1 MFRVYLG
8 LITSQGRIIVTAVGL
23 SILLGTA
30 AAILHPVAIGLISAL
45 LLLAL
50 GLGAYRLSHSA
61 APLDYPM
68 IDRFF
73 QQVPCYLSIQD
84 RRLRIVRT
92 NELFRRDFGDQ
103 MGKRCHAAYKGAD
116 EACPDCPV
124 LAAFADG
131 KTHHSEETVVT
142 ADGET
147 ARMLVYA
154 TPIPD
159 ATGKI
164 VGVME
169 MSTNIT
175 DLKRMQDEIETSQ
188 QEYHA
193 LFERVPCFISVQDK
207 DLRIVRANSVFSK
220 EFGEREGDYCY
231 KVYKDRTGPCT
242 NCPVQRTFDDGQI
255 HSREETV
262 IRQDGSEM
270 EIIVYS
276 APLLDK
282 DGNVETVMEMATDI
296 SEVKKLQHE
305 LTLMGRTIA
314 VMVHRIKNILMG
326 LEGGIFVVN
335 TSLEEDNKTDFERG
349 WGMIERNVDKI
360 SHIVKDL
367 LYCSKDR
374 QMEFEQLDP
383 AAVVRNV
390 YELFSGRAAQTEIGL
405 RMELPPSLPE
415 GRFDPDALHSLLTNL
430 VTNAFEACIN
440 DPTEGKDDHEIVLR
454 GRWEEPARYVFEV
467 EDDGAGIP
475 GLQGESI
482 FEEFFSTKGREGTG
496 LGLLV
501 AHKVATGHGGTVTF
515 HSNAGEGTVFRAIIP
530 TPESSSED
538 TQMVS

>member
-1 MFRVYLG
+1 LRLISGKTMFRAYLR
-8 LITSQGRIIVTAVGL
+8 LITSQSRIVATAVVL
-23 SILLGTA
+23 SILFA
-30 AAILHPVAIGLISAL
+30 AAAALLHPVAIGLISAPVL
-45 LLLAL
+45 LVL

-68 IDRFF
+68 VDRFF

-84 RRLRIVRT
+84 RHLHIVRT

-103 MGKRCHAAYKGAD
+103 IGKRCYTAYKGAD

-124 LAAFADG
+124 LRVFEDG

-147 ARMLVYA
+147 AQMLVYA

-159 ATGKI
+159 ASGKVI
-164 VGVME
+164 GVME

-175 DLKRMQDEIETSQ
+175 DLKRMQDEIAISQ
-188 QEYHA
+188 QEYHT
-193 LFERVPCFISVQDK
+193 LFESVPCFISVQDK
-207 DLRIVRANSVFSK
+207 DLRIIRVNSVFRK
-220 EFGEREGDYCY
+220 EFGNREGEYCY
-231 KVYKDRTGPCT
+231 KVYKNRNAPCT
-242 NCPVQRTFDDGQI
+242 NCPVQRTFDDGEI

-262 IRQDGSEM
+262 IRRYGSEM

-276 APLLDK
+276 APLLHK
-282 DGNVETVMEMATDI
+282 DGHIETVMEMATDI
-296 SEVKKLQHE
+296 SEVKKLQQE

-335 TSLEEDNKTDFERG
+335 TGLEEDNQTDFKRG

-360 SHIVKDL
+360 SRIVKDL

-383 AAVVRNV
+383 ATVVRNV
-390 YELFSGRAAQTEIGL
+390 HELFSGRAAQKQIDL
-405 RMELPPSLPE
+405 RMELPQSLPQ
-415 GRFDPDALHSLLTNL
+415 GHFDPDALHSLLTNL

-440 DPTEGKDDHEIVLR
+440 DPTEGKEGHEVILR
-454 GRWEEPARYVFEV
+454 GRWEEPGKHVFEV

-475 GLQGESI
+475 GLDGESV

-501 AHKVATGHGGTVTF
+501 AHKVATGHGGTITF
-515 HSNAGEGTVFRAIIP
+515 HSAAGQGTVFRAIIP
-530 TPESSSED
+530 TVD
-538 TQMVS
+538 L